1 MELETINSSSRRAGF
16 EAHRGR
22 LWGVAYRMLGSR
34 ADADDMVQEAYLRWH
49 GTPAAQV
56 RTPEAW
62 LVTTTTRLCIDRL
75 RQRRAEREAY
85 VGPWLP
91 EPLVDEAPPADA
103 ATELA
108 SDLSIAFLAVLERL
122 APEERAAFLLHDVF
136 DSAYDEIAAALGKSA
151 AACRQIVS
159 RARRRV
165 RNERPRMRASAA
177 AHERL
182 VESFMRAI
190 EVRDREALLAIFAEE
205 AALLSDGGGKAKA
218 AQKIVRGG
226 ASVVRYLLGVL
237 RPARERLTLE
247 KKVVNGE
254 TGVALCVDGRLIAV
268 MSLATDGRRI
278 FGVYSV
284 LNPDKLRGVTVSKP
298 HAFPVVTREAS
309 RSSMGGT
316 TRKEAL

>member
-1 MELETINSSSRRAGF
+1 MELDNIASPGRRTAF
-16 EAHRGR
+16 EEHRGR

-49 GTPAAQV
+49 VAPTDEV

-91 EPLVDEAPPADA
+91 EPLVEDAPAADA

-108 SDLSIAFLAVLERL
+108 SDLSIAFLALLERL

-136 DSAYDEIAAALGKSA
+136 ESDYDEIAAALGKTE

-165 RNERPRMRASAA
+165 REQRPRLRVNAA
-177 AHERL
+177 ARERL
-182 VESFMRAI
+182 VDAFIRAI
-190 EVRDREALLAIFAEE
+190 ESRDRDALLAIFAKE
-205 AALLSDGGGKAKA
+205 ATLTSDGGGKAKA
-218 AQKIVRGG
+218 ARKTVRGG
-226 ASVVRYLLGVL
+226 ASVARFLLGVL
-237 RPARERLTLE
+237 RVAHDNLE
-247 KKVVNGE
+247 LRKIAVNGE
-254 TGVALCVDGRLIAV
+254 TGVALRVGGRLISV
-268 MSLATDGRRI
+268 MSLVTDGERI
-278 FGVYSV
+278 VGVYSV
-284 LNPDKLRGVTVSKP
+284 LNPDKLRGVP
-298 HAFPVVTREAS
+298 LAARH
-309 RSSMGGT
+309 
-316 TRKEAL
+316 

>member
-1 MELETINSSSRRAGF
+1 MELENTDTAGHRAAF

-49 GTPAAQV
+49 GAPTAEV

-75 RQRRAEREAY
+75 RHLRAEREAY

-91 EPLVDEAPPADA
+91 EPLVEEAPRPDA

-108 SDLSIAFLAVLERL
+108 SDLSVAFLALLERL

-136 DSAYDEIAAALGKSA
+136 ESDYEEISAALGKSTT
-151 AACRQIVS
+151 ACRQIVS

-165 RNERPRMRASAA
+165 REERPRVRVSAA
-177 AHERL
+177 ARERL

-190 EVRDREALLAIFAEE
+190 ELRDRDALLAMFAEE
-205 AALLSDGGGKAKA
+205 ATLTADGGGKVNA
-218 AQKIVRGG
+218 AQKVVRGG
-226 ASVVRYLLGVL
+226 ASVVRFLLGVL
-237 RPARERLTLE
+237 SGVHDRLTLQTI
-247 KKVVNGE
+247 VVNGE
-254 TGVALCVDGRLIAV
+254 AGIAARVDGQLVSV
-268 MSLATDGRRI
+268 MSFATDDKQI
-278 FGVYSV
+278 LGVYSV
-284 LNPDKLRGVTVSKP
+284 LNPDKLRDVALAKP
-298 HAFPVVTREAS
+298 H
-309 RSSMGGT
+309 
-316 TRKEAL
+316 

>member
-1 MELETINSSSRRAGF
+1 MSNHLSQRESLVRLTVMELNATNASGRRTAF

-49 GTPAAQV
+49 GAPIAEV

-75 RQRRAEREAY
+75 RQLRAEREAY

-108 SDLSIAFLAVLERL
+108 SDLSVAFLALLERL

-136 DSAYDEIAAALGKSA
+136 DSDYDEIAAALGKSE

-165 RNERPRMRASAA
+165 RDERPRVRVSAA
-177 AHERL
+177 AREQL

-190 EVRDREALLAIFAEE
+190 ELRDRDALLAIVAEE
-205 AALLSDGGGKAKA
+205 ATLTSDGGGKAKA
-218 AQKIVRGG
+218 AQKVVRGG
-226 ASVVRYLLGVL
+226 TSVVRFLLGVL
-237 RPARERLTLE
+237 RAAHERLTLQ
-247 KKVVNGE
+247 KIVVNGE
-254 TGVALCVDGRLIAV
+254 TGIAVRVDGRLLSV
-268 MSLATDGRRI
+268 MSLVTNDDQVL
-278 FGVYSV
+278 GVYSV
-284 LNPDKLRGVTVSKP
+284 LNPDKLRSVPLAVR
-298 HAFPVVTREAS
+298 H
-309 RSSMGGT
+309 
-316 TRKEAL
+316 